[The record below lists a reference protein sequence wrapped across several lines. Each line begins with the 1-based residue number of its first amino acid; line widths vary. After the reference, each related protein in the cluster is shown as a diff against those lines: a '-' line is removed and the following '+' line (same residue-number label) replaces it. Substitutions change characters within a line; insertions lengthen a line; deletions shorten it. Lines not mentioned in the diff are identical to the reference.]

1 VLTARHQALLD
12 RHVAAARA
20 LLPDDLR
27 IWDAHTHLGL
37 DEDGLSQDVG
47 TQLDDMRAHGIERAF
62 TFALNDPERVP
73 AYRTPNDRVLAWAAE
88 SGGML
93 VPFCRLDMSDGPLDE
108 ARRCLALGARG
119 IKLHP
124 RAQHFGFD
132 EVALRP
138 VFELAAEHRV
148 PILIHAGR
156 GLPPIAD
163 QLQHLVEMHPQA
175 QLILAHGAI
184 ADLEHIARVLTNHP
198 NVVYDTSVWS
208 ATDVRALLASAAPE
222 QILYASDTP
231 YGTHPFGI
239 VQLAHALHAAAAGRS
254 DTAAIFW
261 DNAERVADGRPA
273 DALSPPLLA
282 RDVRLSYQRLRVVE
296 YLSMAATL
304 IWMQQDDTPGA
315 IGLARSACDP
325 DSDDGLPDVAEL
337 IEAAGEL
344 WDEDRMGCFH
354 MVQLAQSL
362 ALSA

>member
-1 VLTARHQALLD
+1 M
-12 RHVAAARA
+12 
-20 LLPDDLR
+20 LPDELR

-47 TQLDDMRAHGIERAF
+47 SQLDAMRAHGIERAF
-62 TFALNDPERVP
+62 TFALNDPERAP

-124 RAQHFGFD
+124 RAQRFGFD
-132 EVALRP
+132 EAALRP

-163 QLQHLVEMHPQA
+163 QLQHLVELHQQA
-175 QLILAHGAI
+175 QLILAHAAI
-184 ADLEHIARVLTNHP
+184 ADLEHIARVLTDHP

-208 ATDVRALLASAAPE
+208 ATDVRALLAAAAPE
-222 QILYASDTP
+222 QILFASDTP

-239 VQLAHALHAAAAGRS
+239 VQLAHALHAAAAGS
-254 DTAAIFW
+254 AATAAIFW
-261 DNAERVADGRPA
+261 DNAERVGDGRPA
-273 DALSPPLLA
+273 DALSPPLLTGSG
-282 RDVRLSYQRLRVVE
+282 RLSYQRLRVIE
-296 YLSMAATL
+296 YLAMAVAL
-304 IWMQQDDTPGA
+304 AWMQQDDTPGA
-315 IGLARSACDP
+315 LNLARCACDP
-325 DSDDGLPDVAEL
+325 DSDDGLHDAAEL

-344 WDEDRMGCFH
+344 WDEDRRGCFH
-354 MVQLAQSL
+354 MIQLAQSL
-362 ALSA
+362 VLSE